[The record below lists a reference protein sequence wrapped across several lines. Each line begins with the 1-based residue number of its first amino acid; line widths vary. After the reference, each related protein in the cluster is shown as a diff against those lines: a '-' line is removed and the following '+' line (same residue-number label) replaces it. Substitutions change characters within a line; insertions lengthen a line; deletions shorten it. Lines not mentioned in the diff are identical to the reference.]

1 MVCGK
6 IGKISIKSSQ
16 IIPLATRRRRW
27 KKFAIIQTY
36 TAPLPYGRGC
46 CIHSGEPSMK
56 QQKVKG
62 KKLPDLERLISAQAV
77 FQSRFPE
84 CVLVGGTAAAL
95 HAGHRISLD
104 ADYVLPDLK
113 KHFTDI
119 LKKVEEEAGWRTKRL
134 EPPVLILGHFQGVR
148 VGIRQLIR
156 AKPLKTTII
165 RGIRV
170 PTVEEML
177 RIKGYLIVRRNAT
190 RDFIDFAA
198 LFDRLGVGQSLD
210 ALDSMDSLYPQNDE
224 SSVGQQLALQ
234 LADPKPW
241 DLTQT
246 NFKQYKALA
255 SPYTDWQE
263 VKRRLYAAAQKIA
276 LKKLANKS

>member
-1 MVCGK
+1 
-6 IGKISIKSSQ
+6 
-16 IIPLATRRRRW
+16 
-27 KKFAIIQTY
+27 
-36 TAPLPYGRGC
+36 
-46 CIHSGEPSMK
+46 MK
-56 QQKVKG
+56 QQKAKG
-62 KKLPDLERLISAQAV
+62 KKLPDWERLISAQTV

-113 KHFTDI
+113 KHFADI

-198 LFDRLGVGQSLD
+198 LFDRLGVEPSLD

-276 LKKLANKS
+276 LKKIANQS